1 MKIAE
6 TLHDF
11 FLCSCNGKCVAIW
24 LSYYCSAN
32 GRNNAN
38 NANSVNESWKQDLTA
53 KIYGY
58 SICLAS
64 RFCSTLSKCPQT
76 WSDVIQHLFGRTSA
90 TTCLQSSPGS
100 TLTYGAPCEYALDLI
115 RSIDSEKT
123 RVKIVSHN
131 FGHSPLRK
139 QLYLTVL
146 LVLSGLLS
154 LNLIFSSRS
163 FHANVRYLEL
173 TSGLSPFM
181 IRHVQFFLNKGG
193 TLKHTFSQQLSAPPS
208 GKLQRIRFTAE
219 INGVLHRL
227 FLRNVWK
234 GPILMFN
241 TVTLWYPIASAS

>member
-38 NANSVNESWKQDLTA
+38 DANSVNESWKQDLTA

-100 TLTYGAPCEYALDLI
+100 TLTYGAPFPSSFLC
-115 RSIDSEKT
+115 
-123 RVKIVSHN
+123 
-131 FGHSPLRK
+131 PLA
-139 QLYLTVL
+139 
-146 LVLSGLLS
+146 
-154 LNLIFSSRS
+154 
-163 FHANVRYLEL
+163 AN
-173 TSGLSPFM
+173 S
-181 IRHVQFFLNKGG
+181 
-193 TLKHTFSQQLSAPPS
+193 
-208 GKLQRIRFTAE
+208 
-219 INGVLHRL
+219 
-227 FLRNVWK
+227 
-234 GPILMFN
+234 
-241 TVTLWYPIASAS
+241 SASDLLLRLTAFYVDFSYATFGKARY